1 MSIETKN
8 LTLSFGE
15 ARVLHEISVSIEDGE
30 FVGVMGRTGC
40 GKTSFMQ
47 ILAGLIRP
55 TSGEVWIDGE
65 DIFAPRYDRKK
76 LRRALGFVFQF
87 PEVQLFETTVERDV
101 TFALKHSGLS
111 RAKMRERAIEALA
124 AVGFSDESILEQSP
138 LSLSGG
144 QRRRVAV
151 AGVLAA
157 KPKILILDEPL
168 AGLDPTARREFLSL
182 LRRLN
187 REESTTILMISHN
200 ADALAENCSRI
211 LVLDEGKILSDG
223 APQDVFFDADALRAR
238 HLDVSFAR
246 QTAQLLQKGGFD
258 MPQDVVSFDA
268 LLENVLCALGR
279 EGGAHE

>member
-1 MSIETKN
+1 MSIETKHLN
-8 LTLSFGE
+8 LSFGDT
-15 ARVLHEISVSIEDGE
+15 RVLNDINVSIEDGE

-47 ILAGLIRP
+47 LLAGLIRP
-55 TSGEVWIDGE
+55 TGGEVLIDGE
-65 DIFAPRYDRKK
+65 NIFASRYDRKK
-76 LRRALGFVFQF
+76 LRRKLGFVFQF

-111 RAKMRERAIEALA
+111 RMKMRERAVESLA
-124 AVGFSDESILEQSP
+124 AVGFVGESILEQSP

-144 QRRRVAV
+144 QRRRIAV
-151 AGVLAA
+151 AGVLAQ

-168 AGLDPTARREFLSL
+168 AGLDPTARREFLLL

-187 REESTTILMISHN
+187 REDGTTILMISHN

-211 LVLDEGKILSDG
+211 LVLDEGRLLSDG
-223 APQDVFFDADALRAR
+223 TPQEVFFDADALRAR

-258 MPQDVVSFDA
+258 VPQNIVSRGA
-268 LLENVLCALGR
+268 LLESVLRSVGQ
-279 EGGAHE
+279 EGGGA

>member
-1 MSIETKN
+1 MSIETKHLN
-8 LTLSFGE
+8 LSFGDT
-15 ARVLHEISVSIEDGE
+15 RVLNDINVSIEDGE

-47 ILAGLIRP
+47 LLAGLIRP
-55 TSGEVWIDGE
+55 TGGEVLIDGE
-65 DIFAPRYDRKK
+65 NIFASRYDRKK
-76 LRRALGFVFQF
+76 LRRKLGFVFQF

-111 RAKMRERAIEALA
+111 RMKMRERAVESLA
-124 AVGFSDESILEQSP
+124 AVGFVGESILEQSP

-144 QRRRVAV
+144 QRRRIAV
-151 AGVLAA
+151 AGVLAQ

-168 AGLDPTARREFLSL
+168 AGLDPTARREFLLL

-187 REESTTILMISHN
+187 REDGTTILMISHN

-211 LVLDEGKILSDG
+211 LVLDEGHLLSDDT
-223 APQDVFFDADALRAR
+223 PQEVFFDADALRAR

-258 MPQDVVSFDA
+258 VPQNIVSRGA
-268 LLENVLCALGR
+268 LLESVLRSVGQ
-279 EGGAHE
+279 EGGGA

>member
-1 MSIETKN
+1 MSIETKHLN
-8 LTLSFGE
+8 LSFGDT
-15 ARVLHEISVSIEDGE
+15 RVLNDINVSIEDGE

-47 ILAGLIRP
+47 LLAGLIRP
-55 TSGEVWIDGE
+55 TGGEVLIDGE
-65 DIFAPRYDRKK
+65 NIFASRYDRKK
-76 LRRALGFVFQF
+76 LRRKLGFVFQF

-111 RAKMRERAIEALA
+111 RMKMRERAVESLA
-124 AVGFSDESILEQSP
+124 AVGFVGESILEQSP

-144 QRRRVAV
+144 QRRRIAV
-151 AGVLAA
+151 AGVLAQ

-168 AGLDPTARREFLSL
+168 AGLDPTARREFLLL

-187 REESTTILMISHN
+187 REDGTTILMISHN

-211 LVLDEGKILSDG
+211 LVLDEGHLLSDG
-223 APQDVFFDADALRAR
+223 TPQEIFFDADALRAR

-258 MPQDVVSFDA
+258 VPQNIVSRDA
-268 LLENVLCALGR
+268 LLESVLRSVGR
-279 EGGAHE
+279 EGGGA

>member
-1 MSIETKN
+1 MSIETKHLN
-8 LTLSFGE
+8 LSFGDT
-15 ARVLHEISVSIEDGE
+15 RVLNDINVSIEDGE

-47 ILAGLIRP
+47 LLAGLIRP
-55 TSGEVWIDGE
+55 TGGEVLIDGE
-65 DIFAPRYDRKK
+65 NIFASRYDRKK
-76 LRRALGFVFQF
+76 LRRKLGFVFQF

-111 RAKMRERAIEALA
+111 RIKMRERAVESLA
-124 AVGFSDESILEQSP
+124 AVGFIGESILEQSP

-144 QRRRVAV
+144 QRRRIAV
-151 AGVLAA
+151 AGVLAQ

-187 REESTTILMISHN
+187 REDGTTILMISHN

-211 LVLDEGKILSDG
+211 LVLDEGHLLSDG
-223 APQDVFFDADALRAR
+223 TPQEVFFDADALRAR

-258 MPQDVVSFDA
+258 VPQNIVSRDA
-268 LLENVLCALGR
+268 LLESVLRSVGR
-279 EGGAHE
+279 EGGGA

>member
-1 MSIETKN
+1 MSIETKHLN
-8 LTLSFGE
+8 LSFGDT
-15 ARVLHEISVSIEDGE
+15 RVLNDINVSIEDGE

-47 ILAGLIRP
+47 LLAGLIRP
-55 TSGEVWIDGE
+55 TGGEVLIDGE
-65 DIFAPRYDRKK
+65 NIFASRYDRKK
-76 LRRALGFVFQF
+76 LRRKLGFVFQF

-111 RAKMRERAIEALA
+111 RMKMRERAVESLA
-124 AVGFSDESILEQSP
+124 AVGFVGESILEQSP

-144 QRRRVAV
+144 QRRRIAV
-151 AGVLAA
+151 AGVLAQ

-168 AGLDPTARREFLSL
+168 AGLDPTARREFLLL

-187 REESTTILMISHN
+187 REDGTTILMISHN

-211 LVLDEGKILSDG
+211 LVLDEGRLLSDG
-223 APQDVFFDADALRAR
+223 TPQEVFFDADALRAR

-258 MPQDVVSFDA
+258 VPQNIVSRDA
-268 LLENVLCALGR
+268 LLESVLRSVGQ
-279 EGGAHE
+279 EGGGA

>member
-1 MSIETKN
+1 MSIETKHLN
-8 LTLSFGE
+8 LSFGDT
-15 ARVLHEISVSIEDGE
+15 RVLNDINVSIEDGE

-47 ILAGLIRP
+47 LLAGLIRP
-55 TSGEVWIDGE
+55 TGGEVLIDGE
-65 DIFAPRYDRKK
+65 NICASRYDRKK
-76 LRRALGFVFQF
+76 LRRKLGFVFQF

-111 RAKMRERAIEALA
+111 RMKMRERAVESLA
-124 AVGFSDESILEQSP
+124 AVGFVGESILEQSP

-144 QRRRVAV
+144 QRRRIAV
-151 AGVLAA
+151 AGVLAQ

-168 AGLDPTARREFLSL
+168 AGLDPTARREFLLL

-187 REESTTILMISHN
+187 QEDGTTILMISHN

-211 LVLDEGKILSDG
+211 LVLDEGHLLSDG
-223 APQDVFFDADALRAR
+223 TPQEVFFDADALRAR

-258 MPQDVVSFDA
+258 VPQNIVSRDA
-268 LLENVLCALGR
+268 LLESVLRSVGR
-279 EGGAHE
+279 EGGGA

>member
-1 MSIETKN
+1 MSIETKHLN
-8 LTLSFGE
+8 LSFGDT
-15 ARVLHEISVSIEDGE
+15 RVLNDINVSIEDGE

-47 ILAGLIRP
+47 LLAGLIRP
-55 TSGEVWIDGE
+55 TGGEVLIDGE
-65 DIFAPRYDRKK
+65 NIFASRYDRKK
-76 LRRALGFVFQF
+76 LRRKLGFVFQF

-111 RAKMRERAIEALA
+111 RMKMRERAVESLA
-124 AVGFSDESILEQSP
+124 AVGFVGESILEQSP

-144 QRRRVAV
+144 QRRRIAV
-151 AGVLAA
+151 AGVLAQ

-168 AGLDPTARREFLSL
+168 AGLDPTARREFLLL

-187 REESTTILMISHN
+187 REDGTTILMISHN

-211 LVLDEGKILSDG
+211 LVLDEGCLLSDG
-223 APQDVFFDADALRAR
+223 TPQEVFFDADALRAR

-258 MPQDVVSFDA
+258 VPQNIVSRDA
-268 LLENVLCALGR
+268 LLESVLRSVGQ
-279 EGGAHE
+279 EGGGA

>member
-1 MSIETKN
+1 MSIETKHLN
-8 LTLSFGE
+8 LSFGDT
-15 ARVLHEISVSIEDGE
+15 RVLNDINVSIEDGE

-47 ILAGLIRP
+47 LLAGLIRP
-55 TSGEVWIDGE
+55 TGGEVLIDGE
-65 DIFAPRYDRKK
+65 NIFASRYDRKK
-76 LRRALGFVFQF
+76 LRRKLGFVFQF

-111 RAKMRERAIEALA
+111 RMKMRERAVESLA
-124 AVGFSDESILEQSP
+124 AVGFVGESILEQSP

-144 QRRRVAV
+144 QRRRIAV
-151 AGVLAA
+151 AGVLAQ

-168 AGLDPTARREFLSL
+168 AGLDPTARREFLLL

-187 REESTTILMISHN
+187 REDGTTILMISHN

-211 LVLDEGKILSDG
+211 LVLDEGCLLSDG
-223 APQDVFFDADALRAR
+223 TPQEVFFDADALRAR

-258 MPQDVVSFDA
+258 VPQNIVSRDA
-268 LLENVLCALGR
+268 LLESVLHAFGR
-279 EGGAHE
+279 EGGGA

>member
-1 MSIETKN
+1 MSIETKHLN
-8 LTLSFGE
+8 LSFGDT
-15 ARVLHEISVSIEDGE
+15 RVLNDINVSIEDGE

-47 ILAGLIRP
+47 LLAGLIRP
-55 TSGEVWIDGE
+55 TGGEVLIDGE
-65 DIFAPRYDRKK
+65 NIFASRYDRKK
-76 LRRALGFVFQF
+76 LRRKLGFVFQF

-111 RAKMRERAIEALA
+111 RIKMRERAVESLA
-124 AVGFSDESILEQSP
+124 AVGFVGESILEQSP

-144 QRRRVAV
+144 QRRRIAV
-151 AGVLAA
+151 AGVLAQ

-182 LRRLN
+182 LRQLN
-187 REESTTILMISHN
+187 KQEHTTILMISHN

-211 LVLDEGKILSDG
+211 LVLDEGHLLSDG
-223 APQDVFFDADALRAR
+223 TPQEVFFDADALRAR

-258 MPQDVVSFDA
+258 VPQNIVSRGA
-268 LLENVLCALGR
+268 LLESVLHAFGR
-279 EGGAHE
+279 EGGGA

>member
-1 MSIETKN
+1 MSIETKQLN
-8 LTLSFGE
+8 LSFGDT
-15 ARVLHEISVSIEDGE
+15 RVLNDINVSIEDGE

-47 ILAGLIRP
+47 LLAGLIRP
-55 TSGEVWIDGE
+55 TGGEVLIDGE
-65 DIFAPRYDRKK
+65 NIFASRYDRKK
-76 LRRALGFVFQF
+76 LRRKLGFVFQF

-111 RAKMRERAIEALA
+111 RIKMRERAVESLA
-124 AVGFSDESILEQSP
+124 AVGFVGESILEQSP

-144 QRRRVAV
+144 QRRRIAV
-151 AGVLAA
+151 AGVLAQ

-168 AGLDPTARREFLSL
+168 AGLDPTARREFLLL

-187 REESTTILMISHN
+187 REDGTTILMISHN

-211 LVLDEGKILSDG
+211 LVLDEGHLLSDG
-223 APQDVFFDADALRAR
+223 TPQEVFFDADALRAR

-258 MPQDVVSFDA
+258 VPQNIVSRDA
-268 LLENVLCALGR
+268 LLESVLRSVGR
-279 EGGAHE
+279 EGGGA

>member
-1 MSIETKN
+1 MSIETKHLN
-8 LTLSFGE
+8 LSFGDT
-15 ARVLHEISVSIEDGE
+15 RVLNDINISIEDGE

-47 ILAGLIRP
+47 LLAGLIRP
-55 TSGEVWIDGE
+55 TGGEVLIDDE
-65 DIFAPRYDRKK
+65 NIFASRYDRKK
-76 LRRALGFVFQF
+76 LRRKLGFVFQF

-111 RAKMRERAIEALA
+111 RMKMRERAVESLA
-124 AVGFSDESILEQSP
+124 AVGFVGESILEQSP

-144 QRRRVAV
+144 QRRRIAV
-151 AGVLAA
+151 AGVLAQ

-168 AGLDPTARREFLSL
+168 AGLDPTARREFLLL

-187 REESTTILMISHN
+187 REDGTTILMISHN

-211 LVLDEGKILSDG
+211 LVLDEGHLLSDG
-223 APQDVFFDADALRAR
+223 TPQEVFFDADALRAR

-258 MPQDVVSFDA
+258 VPQNIVSRGA
-268 LLENVLCALGR
+268 LLESVLRSVGR
-279 EGGAHE
+279 EGGGA

>member
-1 MSIETKN
+1 MSIETKQLN
-8 LTLSFGE
+8 LSFGDM
-15 ARVLHEISVSIEDGE
+15 RVLNDINVSIEDGE
-30 FVGVMGRTGC
+30 FIGVMGRTGC

-47 ILAGLIRP
+47 LLAGLIRP
-55 TSGEVWIDGE
+55 TGGEVLIDGE
-65 DIFAPRYDRKK
+65 NIFASRYDRKK
-76 LRRALGFVFQF
+76 LRRKLGFVFQF

-111 RAKMRERAIEALA
+111 RIKMRERAVESLA
-124 AVGFSDESILEQSP
+124 AVGFVGESILEQSP

-144 QRRRVAV
+144 QRRRIAV
-151 AGVLAA
+151 AGVLAQ

-168 AGLDPTARREFLSL
+168 AGLDPTARREFLLL

-187 REESTTILMISHN
+187 REDGTTILMISHN

-211 LVLDEGKILSDG
+211 LVLDEGHLLSDG
-223 APQDVFFDADALRAR
+223 TPQEVFFDADALRAR

-258 MPQDVVSFDA
+258 VPQNIVSRDA
-268 LLENVLCALGR
+268 LLESVLRSVGR
-279 EGGAHE
+279 EGGGA

>member
-1 MSIETKN
+1 MSIETKHLN
-8 LTLSFGE
+8 LSFGDT
-15 ARVLHEISVSIEDGE
+15 RVLNDINVSIEDGE

-55 TSGEVWIDGE
+55 TGGEVLIDGE
-65 DIFAPRYDRKK
+65 NIFASRYDRKK
-76 LRRALGFVFQF
+76 LRRKLGFVFQF

-111 RAKMRERAIEALA
+111 RMKMRERAVESLA
-124 AVGFSDESILEQSP
+124 AVGFVGESILEQSP

-144 QRRRVAV
+144 QRRRIAV
-151 AGVLAA
+151 AGVLAQ

-168 AGLDPTARREFLSL
+168 AGLDPTARREFLLL

-187 REESTTILMISHN
+187 REDGTTILMISHN

-211 LVLDEGKILSDG
+211 LVLDEGHLLSDG
-223 APQDVFFDADALRAR
+223 TPQEVFFDADALRAR

-258 MPQDVVSFDA
+258 VPQNIVSRGA
-268 LLENVLCALGR
+268 LLESVLRSVGR
-279 EGGAHE
+279 EGGGA

>member
-1 MSIETKN
+1 MSIETKHLN
-8 LTLSFGE
+8 LSFGDT
-15 ARVLHEISVSIEDGE
+15 RVLNDINVSIEDGE

-47 ILAGLIRP
+47 LLAGLIRP
-55 TSGEVWIDGE
+55 TGGEVLIDGE
-65 DIFAPRYDRKK
+65 NIFASRYDRKK
-76 LRRALGFVFQF
+76 LRRKLGFVFQF

-111 RAKMRERAIEALA
+111 RMKMRERAVESLA
-124 AVGFSDESILEQSP
+124 AVGFVGESILEQSP

-144 QRRRVAV
+144 QRRRIAV
-151 AGVLAA
+151 AGVLAQ

-168 AGLDPTARREFLSL
+168 AGLDPTARREFLLL

-187 REESTTILMISHN
+187 REDGTTILMISHN

-211 LVLDEGKILSDG
+211 LVLDEGHLLSDG
-223 APQDVFFDADALRAR
+223 TPQEVFFDADALRAR

-258 MPQDVVSFDA
+258 VPQNIVSRGA
-268 LLENVLCALGR
+268 LLESVLRSVGW
-279 EGGAHE
+279 EGGGA

>member
-1 MSIETKN
+1 MSIETKQLN
-8 LTLSFGE
+8 LSFGDM
-15 ARVLHEISVSIEDGE
+15 RVLNDINVSIEDGE
-30 FVGVMGRTGC
+30 FIGVMGRTGC

-47 ILAGLIRP
+47 LLAGLIRP
-55 TSGEVWIDGE
+55 TDGEVLIDGE
-65 DIFAPRYDRKK
+65 NIFASRYDRKK
-76 LRRALGFVFQF
+76 LRRKLGFVFQF

-111 RAKMRERAIEALA
+111 RIKMRERAVESLA
-124 AVGFSDESILEQSP
+124 AVGFVGESILEQSP

-144 QRRRVAV
+144 QRRRIAV
-151 AGVLAA
+151 AGVLAQ

-168 AGLDPTARREFLSL
+168 AGLDPTARREFLLL

-187 REESTTILMISHN
+187 REDGTTILMISHN

-211 LVLDEGKILSDG
+211 LVLDEGHLLSDG
-223 APQDVFFDADALRAR
+223 TPQEVFFDADALRAR

-258 MPQDVVSFDA
+258 VPQNIVSRGA
-268 LLENVLCALGR
+268 LLESVLHAFGR
-279 EGGAHE
+279 EGGGA

>member
-1 MSIETKN
+1 MSIETKHLN
-8 LTLSFGE
+8 LSFGDT
-15 ARVLHEISVSIEDGE
+15 RVLNDINVSIEDGE

-47 ILAGLIRP
+47 LLAGLIRP
-55 TSGEVWIDGE
+55 TGGEVLIDGE
-65 DIFAPRYDRKK
+65 NIFASRYDRKK
-76 LRRALGFVFQF
+76 LRRKLGFVFQF

-111 RAKMRERAIEALA
+111 RMKMRERAVESLA
-124 AVGFSDESILEQSP
+124 AVGFVGESILEQSP

-144 QRRRVAV
+144 QRRRIAV
-151 AGVLAA
+151 AGVLAQ

-168 AGLDPTARREFLSL
+168 AGLDPAARREFLLL

-187 REESTTILMISHN
+187 REDGTTILMISHN

-211 LVLDEGKILSDG
+211 LVLDEGHLLSDG
-223 APQDVFFDADALRAR
+223 TPQEVFFDADALRAR

-258 MPQDVVSFDA
+258 VPQNIVSRDA
-268 LLENVLCALGR
+268 LLESVLRSVGR
-279 EGGAHE
+279 EGGGA

>member
-1 MSIETKN
+1 MSIETKHLN
-8 LTLSFGE
+8 LSFGDT
-15 ARVLHEISVSIEDGE
+15 RVLNDINVSIEDGE

-47 ILAGLIRP
+47 LLAGLIRP
-55 TSGEVWIDGE
+55 TGGEVLIDGE
-65 DIFAPRYDRKK
+65 NIFASRYDRKK
-76 LRRALGFVFQF
+76 LRRKLGFVFQF

-111 RAKMRERAIEALA
+111 RMKMRERAVESLA
-124 AVGFSDESILEQSP
+124 AVGFVGESILEQSP

-144 QRRRVAV
+144 QRRRIAV
-151 AGVLAA
+151 AGVLAQ

-168 AGLDPTARREFLSL
+168 AGLDPTARRKFLLL

-187 REESTTILMISHN
+187 REDGTTILMISHN

-211 LVLDEGKILSDG
+211 LVLDEGRLLSDG
-223 APQDVFFDADALRAR
+223 TPQEVFFDADALRAR

-258 MPQDVVSFDA
+258 VPQNIVSRGA
-268 LLENVLCALGR
+268 LLESVLRSVGR
-279 EGGAHE
+279 EGGGA